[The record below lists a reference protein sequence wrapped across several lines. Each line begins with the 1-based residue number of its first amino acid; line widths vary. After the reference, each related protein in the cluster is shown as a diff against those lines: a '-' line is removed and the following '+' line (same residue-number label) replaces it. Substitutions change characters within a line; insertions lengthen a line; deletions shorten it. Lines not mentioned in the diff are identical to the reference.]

1 MPIFTTLVPMI
12 AVNVKDATL
21 KLRKAMEGL
30 SREETA
36 KAAARAINH
45 SLAKGKTAASK
56 NIRDTYRI
64 SAADVSA
71 DTQIQRATPQNVTGY
86 IKANKQTLSLSKF
99 NPVYQRGNVIT
110 KNVGGK
116 KGGFASN
123 KTRRKG
129 TGVTVEII
137 KGQKVRLP
145 SAFLM
150 LFKSGK
156 GSVFARGEYGSDG
169 FQFGKERLPITKL
182 NTKSVYWAMLNEG
195 VSAKTGAELGP
206 MYQERLHHEL
216 TKGLKY
222 SK

>member
-86 IKANKQTLSLSKF
+86 IKAMGRELEKDSMIRRTLGIKVTGS
-99 NPVYQRGNVIT
+99 P
-110 KNVGGK
+110 
-116 KGGFASN
+116 GFP
-123 KTRRKG
+123 T
-129 TGVTVEII
+129 T
-137 KGQKVRLP
+137 
-145 SAFLM
+145 
-150 LFKSGK
+150 
-156 GSVFARGEYGSDG
+156 
-169 FQFGKERLPITKL
+169 
-182 NTKSVYWAMLNEG
+182 
-195 VSAKTGAELGP
+195 
-206 MYQERLHHEL
+206 
-216 TKGLKY
+216 
-222 SK
+222 